1 MVSPRQGPASLPAEL
16 VNSAQREVPAAKFCI
31 VSLFSQL
38 TSQVRRLQELRR
50 YIQEECDQLLLRK
63 ERLREEV
70 SSSLHH
76 PHATK
81 QASHHHGKGHRVA
94 AEEVMVRTVATQA
107 PSSLLS
113 VTHGPSLALSSLAHA
128 YKVDGGSS
136 TYFQTGVPSKE
147 QFTEAVKNGVF
158 KHNS

>member
-1 MVSPRQGPASLPAEL
+1 M
-16 VNSAQREVPAAKFCI
+16 
-31 VSLFSQL
+31 
-38 TSQVRRLQELRR
+38 
-50 YIQEECDQLLLRK
+50 
-63 ERLREEV
+63 

-81 QASHHHGKGHRVA
+81 QATHHHGKGHRVA
-94 AEEVMVRTVATQA
+94 EEEEVMVRTVATQA

-136 TYFQTGVPSKE
+136 TYFQTGVPSRE
-147 QFTEAVKNGVF
+147 QFREAVKKIVF
-158 KHNS
+158 

>member
-1 MVSPRQGPASLPAEL
+1 M
-16 VNSAQREVPAAKFCI
+16 NSAQREVPAAKFCI

-81 QASHHHGKGHRVA
+81 QASHHHGKGHRVTEEE
-94 AEEVMVRTVATQA
+94 EEVMVRTVATQA

-136 TYFQTGVPSKE
+136 T
-147 QFTEAVKNGVF
+147 
-158 KHNS
+158 